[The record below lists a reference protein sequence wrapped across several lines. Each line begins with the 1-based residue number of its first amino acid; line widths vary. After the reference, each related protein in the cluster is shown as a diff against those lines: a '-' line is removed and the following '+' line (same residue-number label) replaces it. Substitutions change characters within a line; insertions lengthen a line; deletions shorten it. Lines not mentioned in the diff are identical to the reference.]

1 MWKKICTT
9 VLLMFLVSIAVSA
22 FPLETVEP
30 AETVYTEQSGAASL
44 SAVAEDFAWSLD
56 ENGVLTISGHGDMPD
71 EPVWIVLSQKITSVI
86 INDGITSIAPSAF
99 SGCAALTDI
108 TIPNSVTTIGDEA
121 FSGCAALTDITIPN
135 SVTTIGD
142 EAFSGCLSLKQIV
155 LPDGLRTIGD
165 AAFASCS

>member
-22 FPLETVEP
+22 FPVETVEP
-30 AETVYTEQSGAASL
+30 AEMVYTERSSTGGL

-71 EPVWIVLSQKITSVI
+71 EPIWSVHSQKITSVI

-99 SGCAALTDI
+99 YDCAALTDI
-108 TIPNSVTTIGDEA
+108 TIPNSVTTIGDSA
-121 FSGCAALTDITIPN
+121 FFVVHPS
-135 SVTTIGD
+135 
-142 EAFSGCLSLKQIV
+142 KK
-155 LPDGLRTIGD
+155 
-165 AAFASCS
+165 